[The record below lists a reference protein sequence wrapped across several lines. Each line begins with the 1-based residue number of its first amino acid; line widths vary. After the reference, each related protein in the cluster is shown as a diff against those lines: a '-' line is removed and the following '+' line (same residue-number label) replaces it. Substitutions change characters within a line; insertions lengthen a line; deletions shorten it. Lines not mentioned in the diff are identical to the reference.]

1 MALTS
6 AAVLVSSVLLVMS
19 ASLSKTLRHKPP
31 NECEWLAVTAYG
43 DETIAAQTVSDEQEV
58 ALHCKVRTM
67 NSELEKTNFSIIQ
80 PQYTVKL
87 RIECNNQLYVLSSLG
102 VGTFQTLIDLR
113 ELTIDSC
120 KLGALSRESFR
131 GLRQLRNLTVVTH
144 NNDWTTADM
153 DIQSDTFAEELS
165 MLERLDLSYNNIG
178 KLPEAVFCSLH
189 NLVHLNLT
197 RNRLRHLESFH
208 FGSAGGQH
216 KCGASL
222 QVLDLS
228 HNNFDTVNSQV
239 FSQLSGLQELYLQ
252 GNVISV
258 IGDHGFDGLAAMSVL
273 NVASN
278 RLVNLAPELF
288 ADARA
293 LRETYLQN
301 NTINV
306 LAPGLFNELSRLL
319 VLDLSENQLTEE
331 WVNAAT
337 FTGLARLVFLSLSN
351 NNITKLDAMIF
362 RDLYR
367 LRSLR
372 LDNNGVQHLPENV
385 FLSLTEMRTL
395 VLSNNKLTRIDQ
407 FTFDGLPSLN
417 QLSLDNNQIQ
427 YIDPEALRNST
438 DLEYLHLNGNK
449 LYDIPAVLNNV
460 PNLKTLDLG
469 YNQITDIF
477 NTSFPAMSQLIG
489 LKLLK
494 NQISNVSKG
503 VFDRL
508 PELHLINLANN
519 KIQKIEPGTFDNNT
533 RLVAVRVDG
542 NYLRDVGG
550 LFSKLSNLVWL
561 NISENFLEWFDYALI
576 PTGLQWLDI
585 HGNQIAELGNHY
597 ELETQLTGFDASNNK
612 LTEVTGSSIP
622 DKVQNLYLSNN
633 QISKIQSYA
642 FFKKPNLTQVD
653 LTGNRL
659 RTLNPQS
666 LRISTVPAARAMP
679 QFLVGNNPFVC
690 DCSMQWLQAY
700 SVEPDRNKPKLV
712 DLDTATCEVI
722 YNRGESRVLLKEASE
737 DQFLCQ
743 YDMEC
748 AKRSTCDCCDF
759 DACDCKM
766 ICPTN
771 CTCFHSVSSTSNV
784 VDCSSAG
791 YANRVPDKIPMNT
804 TVLYLDGNTIR
815 TLSTHAFLGRK
826 ILKVVYLNSS
836 NVERVQNRTFHGL
849 KELEVLH
856 LDDNRISALH
866 GDEFYGLDK
875 LKELYLNHN
884 RITYI
889 NSTTFRFLQQLT
901 TLRLDHNRISQ
912 YPVWRLSPTLNRL
925 RLAENQW
932 NCACDF
938 VQQMKEFLQYAADA
952 VTDADQV
959 RCVDHNTGGFD
970 ILNDNGTI
978 CGTAATPFADRPPP
992 QPSSSSSFNGSS
1004 SSGTV
1009 EGALL
1014 NGGNLTAPGKTVVVV
1029 QKPDIQDYVPILIV
1043 SFSAVFFVF
1052 VAATLVYVFRHE
1064 MKVWCHSR
1072 FGVRIFCKSPEF
1084 EMDERDKL
1092 FDAFV
1097 SYSAKD
1103 AAFVLEELAPILE
1116 NGDPSYKL
1124 CLHYREFPA
1133 GGYISDTIMQAVD
1146 SSKRTIMV
1154 LSENFIKSEWCRFE
1168 FKSAHH
1174 QVLRDKKK
1182 RLIVIL
1188 LGEVP
1193 NKDLDP
1199 DIRLYL
1205 KTNSYLQWGDK
1216 HFWDK
1221 LKFAMPDVA
1230 NNQRPKTINHKHHH
1244 HHHHHHRGV
1253 HNNYSRPLAIHI

>member
-6 AAVLVSSVLLVMS
+6 AAAVLLGSVLLVMS
-19 ASLSKTLRHKPP
+19 ASVGKTLRHKPP

-43 DETIAAQTVSDEQEV
+43 DETIVAPSVSDEQEV
-58 ALHCKVRTM
+58 ALHCRVRTM

-87 RIECNNQLYVLSSLG
+87 RIECNAQLYLLSSLG
-102 VGTFQTLIDLR
+102 SGTFQTLIDLK

-120 KLGALSRESFR
+120 KLNGLARESFR

-144 NNDWTTADM
+144 NTDWPAVNM
-153 DIQSDTFAEELS
+153 ELQPDTFHEELN
-165 MLERLDLSYNNIG
+165 MLERLDLSHNNMA
-178 KLPEAVFCSLH
+178 KLPEAVFCSLQ
-189 NLVHLNLT
+189 NLVYLNLT
-197 RNRLRHLESFH
+197 RNRLRHLELFH
-208 FGSAGGQH
+208 FGSSGQH
-216 KCGASL
+216 KCGTNM

-228 HNNFDTVNSQV
+228 HNNFDSINSQV
-239 FSQLSGLQELYLQ
+239 FSHLTNLQELHLQ

-258 IGDHGFDGLAAMSVL
+258 IGDHGFDGLSALTVL
-273 NVASN
+273 NAASN

-288 ADARA
+288 ADARE
-293 LRETYLQN
+293 LREMYLHN

-337 FTGLARLVFLSLSN
+337 FTGLSHLVFLSLSN
-351 NNITKLDAMIF
+351 NNITKLDAIIF

-372 LDNNGVQHLPENV
+372 LDNNGVQFLPENV
-385 FLSLTEMRTL
+385 FSTLTDMRTL
-395 VLSNNKLTRIDQ
+395 VLSSNKLTRIDQ

-460 PNLKTLDLG
+460 VNLKTLDLG

-477 NTSFPAMSQLIG
+477 NTSFPAMNQLIG

-597 ELETQLTGFDASNNK
+597 ELETQLTGFDASNNR

-659 RTLNPQS
+659 RTVNAQS
-666 LRISTVPAARAMP
+666 LRISTVPPGRPMP
-679 QFLVGNNPFVC
+679 QFLIGNNPFLC

-700 SVEPDRNKPKLV
+700 TVEPDRNKPKLV
-712 DLDTATCEVI
+712 DLETATCEVI

-766 ICPTN
+766 ICPSN
-771 CTCFHSVSSTSNV
+771 CTCFHSASSTSNV
-784 VDCSSAG
+784 VDCSGAG
-791 YANRVPDKIPMNT
+791 YANRVPDKIPMNA

-815 TLSTHAFLGRK
+815 TLNTHAFLGRK
-826 ILKVVYLNSS
+826 VLKVLYLNSS
-836 NVERVQNRTFHGL
+836 GVERVQNRTFHGL

-856 LDDNRISALH
+856 LDDNRVSALY

-884 RITYI
+884 RISYVNGTA
-889 NSTTFRFLQQLT
+889 FRSLQQLT
-901 TLRLDHNRISQ
+901 VLRLDHNRIAQ
-912 YPVWRLSPTLNRL
+912 FPVWRLSPTLAHL
-925 RLAENQW
+925 TLAENQW
-932 NCACDF
+932 SCACDF
-938 VQQMKEFLQYAADA
+938 VQQMREFLQYAADA
-952 VTDADQV
+952 VADADQV
-959 RCVDHNTGGFD
+959 RCVDHAGGGFAVFAAD
-970 ILNDNGTI
+970 NNNNGTAV
-978 CGTAATPFADRPPP
+978 CGGPAAVQPADRAH
-992 QPSSSSSFNGSS
+992 NGSIN
-1004 SSGTV
+1004 V
-1009 EGALL
+1009 PAEGAPL
-1014 NGGNLTAPGKTVVVV
+1014 NGGGGNLTAPAKTAVP
-1029 QKPDIQDYVPILIV
+1029 QQRPDLQDYVPVLIV
-1043 SFSAVFFVF
+1043 SFSAVFFVV
-1052 VAATLVYVFRHE
+1052 VAATMVYVFRHQ

-1072 FGVRIFCKSPEF
+1072 FGVRIFCKSTEF

-1103 AAFVLEELAPILE
+1103 EAFVVEELAPILE

-1133 GGYISDTIMQAVD
+1133 GGYISDTIVQAVE

-1154 LSENFIKSEWCRFE
+1154 LSENFIKSEWCRYE

-1174 QVLRDKKK
+1174 QVLRDKRK

-1216 HFWDK
+1216 HFWEK
-1221 LKFAMPDVA
+1221 LKFALPDVP

>member
-1 MALTS
+1 MAPSS
-6 AAVLVSSVLLVMS
+6 AALLVGSVLLLMS
-19 ASLSKTLRHKPP
+19 ASLGKTLRHKPP

-43 DETIAAQTVSDEQEV
+43 DETIASQTVSDEQEV
-58 ALHCKVRTM
+58 ALHCRVRTM

-87 RIECNNQLYVLSSLG
+87 RIECNSQLYLLSSLG
-102 VGTFQTLIDLR
+102 TGTFQTLIDLK

-120 KLGALSRESFR
+120 KLNGMARESFR

-144 NNDWTTADM
+144 NNDWTSADM
-153 DIQSDTFAEELS
+153 EIQPDAFADELN
-165 MLERLDLSYNNIG
+165 MLERLDLSYNNMAR
-178 KLPEAVFCSLH
+178 LPEGVFCPLQ
-189 NLVHLNLT
+189 NLVYLNLT
-197 RNRLRHLESFH
+197 RNRLRHIELFH
-208 FGSAGGQH
+208 FGSSGQG

-228 HNNFDTVNSQV
+228 YNNFDSINSQV
-239 FSQLSGLQELYLQ
+239 FAHLSNLQELNLQ
-252 GNVISV
+252 GNAISV
-258 IGDHGFDGLAAMSVL
+258 VGDHGFDGLSALSVL

-288 ADARA
+288 AETRE
-293 LRETYLQN
+293 LREMYLQN

-306 LAPGLFNELSRLL
+306 LAPGLFSDLTRLL
-319 VLDLSENQLTEE
+319 VLDMSENQLTEE

-337 FTGLARLVFLSLSN
+337 FTGLVRLVFLSVSN
-351 NNITKLDAMIF
+351 NNLTRLDAVIF
-362 RDLYR
+362 RDLHR

-372 LDNNGVQHLPENV
+372 LDNNGIQFLPENV
-385 FLSLTEMRTL
+385 FLSLTDMRTL
-395 VLSNNKLTRIDQ
+395 VLSGNKLTRIDQ

-438 DLEYLHLNGNK
+438 DLEYLHLNDNK

-460 PNLKTLDLG
+460 PNLKTLDLS

-585 HGNQIAELGNHY
+585 HGNQITELGNHY

-633 QISKIQSYA
+633 RISKIQSYA

-666 LRISTVPAARAMP
+666 LRISTVPVGRPMP
-679 QFLVGNNPFVC
+679 QFQVGNNPFAC

-712 DLDTATCEVI
+712 DLDTATCEVM
-722 YNRGESRVLLKEASE
+722 YNRGESRVLLKEATE
-737 DQFLCQ
+737 EQFLCQ
-743 YDMEC
+743 YEMEC

-766 ICPTN
+766 ICPNN

-784 VDCSSAG
+784 VDCSGAG
-791 YANRVPDKIPMNT
+791 YVNRVPEKIPMNT
-804 TVLYLDGNTIR
+804 TVLYLDGNTVR

-826 ILKVVYLNSS
+826 ILKVLYLNSS

-856 LDDNRISALH
+856 LDDNRISTLY

-884 RITYI
+884 RITYV
-889 NSTTFRFLQQLT
+889 NSTTFRFLPQLSV
-901 TLRLDHNRISQ
+901 LRLDHNRIAQ
-912 YPVWRLSPTLNRL
+912 FPVWRLSPTLTRL
-925 RLAENQW
+925 TLAENQW
-932 NCACDF
+932 SCACDF

-952 VTDADQV
+952 VVDAEQV
-959 RCVDHNTGGFD
+959 RCLDHSGGFNV
-970 ILNDNGTI
+970 LGDNGTV
-978 CGTAATPFADRPPP
+978 CGPATPPTDRA
-992 QPSSSSSFNGSS
+992 FNGSS
-1004 SSGTV
+1004 NTI
-1009 EGALL
+1009 EGAL
-1014 NGGNLTAPGKTVVVV
+1014 NGGNLTAPTKTVV
-1029 QKPDIQDYVPILIV
+1029 QRPDAQDYVPTLIV
-1043 SFSAVFFVF
+1043 SFSAVFFVV
-1052 VAATLVYVFRHE
+1052 VAAMVVYAFRRE
-1064 MKVWCHSR
+1064 TKVWCHSR
-1072 FGVRIFCKSPEF
+1072 FGVRIFCKNPEF

-1097 SYSAKD
+1097 SYSSKD
-1103 AAFVLEELAPILE
+1103 EAFVVEELAPILE

-1133 GGYISDTIMQAVD
+1133 GGYISDTIEQAVE

-1154 LSENFIKSEWCRFE
+1154 LSENFMKSEWCRYE

-1174 QVLRDKKK
+1174 QVLRDKRK

-1216 HFWDK
+1216 HFWEK
-1221 LKFAMPDVA
+1221 LKFALPDVPA
-1230 NNQRPKTINHKHHH
+1230 NHKPKTINHKHHHH

>member
-1 MALTS
+1 MAPMTS
-6 AAVLVSSVLLVMS
+6 FAAVLVGFALLAMS
-19 ASLSKTLRHKPP
+19 ASLGKTLRHKPP
-31 NECEWLAVTAYG
+31 NECEWMAVTAYG
-43 DETIAAQTVSDEQEV
+43 DETIVAQTVSDEQEV

-80 PQYTVKL
+80 PQYTVRL
-87 RIECNNQLYVLSSLG
+87 RIECNSQLYLLSSLG
-102 VGTFQTLIDLR
+102 AGTFQTLIDLR
-113 ELTIDSC
+113 ELTVDSC
-120 KLGALSRESFR
+120 KLSALSRESFR

-144 NNDWTTADM
+144 NNDWTSVNMEVQPDAFLD
-153 DIQSDTFAEELS
+153 ELN
-165 MLERLDLSYNNIG
+165 MLERLDLSHNNMAR
-178 KLPEAVFCSLH
+178 LPEGVFCPLH
-189 NLVHLNLT
+189 NLVYLNLT
-197 RNRLRHLESFH
+197 RNRLRHAELFH
-208 FGSAGGQH
+208 FGSSGQH
-216 KCGASL
+216 KCGGGL

-228 HNNFDTVNSQV
+228 YNHFDSINSQV
-239 FSQLSGLQELYLQ
+239 FSHLANLQELYLQ
-252 GNVISV
+252 GNAISV
-258 IGDHGFDGLAAMSVL
+258 VGDHGFDGMPAMSVL
-273 NVASN
+273 NMASN

-288 ADARA
+288 ADTRE
-293 LRETYLQN
+293 LREMYLQN

-306 LAPGLFNELSRLL
+306 LAPGLFNDLSRLL

-362 RDLYR
+362 RDLQR

-372 LDNNGVQHLPENV
+372 LDNNGVQYLPENV
-385 FLSLTEMRTL
+385 FSSLVDMRTL
-395 VLSNNKLTRIDQ
+395 VLSSNKLTRIDQ

-477 NTSFPAMSQLIG
+477 NTSFPSMSQLIG

-585 HGNQIAELGNHY
+585 HGNQITELGNHY

-666 LRISTVPAARAMP
+666 LRISTVPSGRPMP

-712 DLDTATCEVI
+712 DLETATCEVI

-737 DQFLCQ
+737 EQFLCQ

-784 VDCSSAG
+784 VDCSNAG
-791 YANRVPDKIPMNT
+791 YANRVPEKIPMNT

-826 ILKVVYLNSS
+826 ILRVLYLNSS

-856 LDDNRISALH
+856 LDDNRVSALH

-884 RITYI
+884 RISYI
-889 NSTTFRFLQQLT
+889 NGTTFRFLQQLT
-901 TLRLDHNRISQ
+901 VLRLDHNRIVQ
-912 YPVWRLSPTLNRL
+912 YPVWRLSPTLTHL
-925 RLAENQW
+925 TLAENQW
-932 NCACDF
+932 SCACDF

-952 VTDADQV
+952 VVDSDQV
-959 RCVDHNTGGFD
+959 RCVDHSGGFNVY
-970 ILNDNGTI
+970 NDNGTV
-978 CGTAATPFADRPPP
+978 CGPTTVTSVERP
-992 QPSSSSSFNGSS
+992 SNGSAN
-1004 SSGTV
+1004 TI
-1009 EGALL
+1009 EGAL
-1014 NGGNLTAPGKTVVVV
+1014 NSGNLTAPTKTIV
-1029 QKPDIQDYVPILIV
+1029 QRPDIQDYVPILIV
-1043 SFSAVFFVF
+1043 SFSGMFFVI
-1052 VAATLVYVFRHE
+1052 VAAMIVYVFRHE

-1072 FGVRIFCKSPEF
+1072 FGVRIFCKNTEF

-1103 AAFVLEELAPILE
+1103 EAFVVEELAPILE

-1133 GGYISDTIMQAVD
+1133 GGYISDTIVQAVE

-1174 QVLRDKKK
+1174 QVLRDKRK

-1216 HFWDK
+1216 HFWEK
-1221 LKFAMPDVA
+1221 LKFALPDVP
-1230 NNQRPKTINHKHHH
+1230 NNHRPKTINHKHHH

>member
-1 MALTS
+1 MALTF
-6 AAVLVSSVLLVMS
+6 AAVLMSSVLLVMS

-31 NECEWLAVTAYG
+31 NECEWLAVTTYG
-43 DETIAAQTVSDEQEV
+43 DETIVSQTVSDEQEV
-58 ALHCKVRTM
+58 ALHCQVRTM

-87 RIECNNQLYVLSSLG
+87 KIECNNQLYLLSSLG
-102 VGTFQTLIDLR
+102 TGTFQTLIDLK

-120 KLGALSRESFR
+120 KLNTLARESFR

-144 NNDWTTADM
+144 NNDWTSVNM
-153 DIQSDTFAEELS
+153 EVQSDAFLEELN
-165 MLERLDLSYNNIG
+165 MLERLDLSYNNMA
-178 KLPEAVFCSLH
+178 KLPEAVFCSLQ
-189 NLVHLNLT
+189 NLVYLNLT
-197 RNRLRHLESFH
+197 RNRLRHLELFH
-208 FGSAGGQH
+208 FGSSGQQ
-216 KCGASL
+216 KCGATL

-228 HNNFDTVNSQV
+228 HNNFDSVNSQV
-239 FSQLSGLQELYLQ
+239 FSHLSNLQELYLQ
-252 GNVISV
+252 GNVLSV
-258 IGDHGFDGLAAMSVL
+258 IGDHGFDGMSALSVL

-288 ADARA
+288 ADTRE
-293 LRETYLQN
+293 LREMYLQN

-337 FTGLARLVFLSLSN
+337 FTGLVRLVLLSLSN
-351 NNITKLDAMIF
+351 NNITKLDATIF
-362 RDLYR
+362 RDLFR

-385 FLSLTEMRTL
+385 FSTLIDMRTL
-395 VLSNNKLTRIDQ
+395 VLSSNKLTRIDQ

-585 HGNQIAELGNHY
+585 HGNQITELGNHY

-666 LRISTVPAARAMP
+666 LRISTVPGGRPMP

-712 DLDTATCEVI
+712 DLETATCEVI

-737 DQFLCQ
+737 EQFLCQ

-784 VDCSSAG
+784 VDCSGAG
-791 YANRVPDKIPMNT
+791 YVNRVPDKIPMNT
-804 TVLYLDGNTIR
+804 TVLYLDGNTVR

-826 ILKVVYLNSS
+826 ILKVLYLNSS
-836 NVERVQNRTFHGL
+836 NVERVQNRTFLGL

-856 LDDNRISALH
+856 LDDNRVSTLH

-884 RITYI
+884 RITYV
-889 NSTTFRFLQQLT
+889 NGTTFRFLQQLT
-901 TLRLDHNRISQ
+901 VLRLDHNRIVQ
-912 YPVWRLSPTLNRL
+912 FPVWRLSPTLTQL
-925 RLAENQW
+925 TVAENHW
-932 NCACDF
+932 SCACDF

-959 RCVDHNTGGFD
+959 RCLDHSGGFN
-970 ILNDNGTI
+970 IFSDNGTAV
-978 CGTAATPFADRPPP
+978 CGTTATPP
-992 QPSSSSSFNGSS
+992 QPDKPFNGSS
-1004 SSGTV
+1004 NMI
-1009 EGALL
+1009 EGAL
-1014 NGGNLTAPGKTVVVV
+1014 NSGGNLTTPIKTVV
-1029 QKPDIQDYVPILIV
+1029 QRPDILDYVPILIV
-1043 SFSAVFFVF
+1043 SFSAVFFIV
-1052 VAATLVYVFRHE
+1052 VTAMVVYVFRHE

-1072 FGVRIFCKSPEF
+1072 FGVRIFCKSTEF

-1097 SYSAKD
+1097 SYSSKD
-1103 AAFVLEELAPILE
+1103 EAFVVEELAPILE

-1133 GGYISDTIMQAVD
+1133 GGYISDTIVQAVE

-1174 QVLRDKKK
+1174 QVLRDKRK

-1216 HFWDK
+1216 HFWEK
-1221 LKFAMPDVA
+1221 LKFALPDVP
-1230 NNQRPKTINHKHHH
+1230 NNQRPKAINHKHHH
-1244 HHHHHHRGV
+1244 HHHHHHNRGV